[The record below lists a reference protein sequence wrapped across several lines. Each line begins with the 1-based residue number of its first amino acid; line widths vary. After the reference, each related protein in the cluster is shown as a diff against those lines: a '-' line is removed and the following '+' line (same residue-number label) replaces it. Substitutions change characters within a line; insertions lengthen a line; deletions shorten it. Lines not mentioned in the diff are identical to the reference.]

1 MLPNVKYNMVQCGA
15 THRLL
20 SRPPRPHLHSLHAS
34 LHQKQTNRK
43 QSASG
48 VIDEERHRKQ
58 RRRNVRGYSILTSCL
73 NNPSTPDALISLSDS
88 NRPSGILQLLRSF
101 NNNSWAS
108 GIVLLIREGEEKL
121 GVFSCLKDAFYS
133 SRLSSRSTCLC
144 LFHPAFLF
152 SLPKLSCGQHHFL

>member
-1 MLPNVKYNMVQCGA
+1 MRFSSLGMVGKEKTAERKAHVHSHVFPNVKYNMVQCGA

-20 SRPPRPHLHSLHAS
+20 SCPPRPHLHSLHTS

-88 NRPSGILQLLRSF
+88 NRPSGILQLLCSF

-121 GVFSCLKDAFYS
+121 GEDYC
-133 SRLSSRSTCLC
+133 
-144 LFHPAFLF
+144 FLM
-152 SLPKLSCGQHHFL
+152 PQRCFLLLQT